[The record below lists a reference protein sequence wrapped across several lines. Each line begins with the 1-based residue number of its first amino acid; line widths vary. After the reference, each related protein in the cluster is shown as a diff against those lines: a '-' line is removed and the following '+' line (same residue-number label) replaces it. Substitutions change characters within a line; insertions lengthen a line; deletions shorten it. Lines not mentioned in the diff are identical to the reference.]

1 MKKRVLVVGG
11 VAGGMTTAARVR
23 RLDEDAEVIVF
34 ERGEHISFSNCCLPY
49 HLSDDIPSSD
59 TLVLMTPEIMRK
71 RHNIDARVHHEVVR
85 INREEKTLDVKN
97 LLDDTTY
104 TECYDKLVLSPGAR
118 ARMLPIEGIDS
129 VPVFALRNVADAKGI
144 HDTVV
149 DNDLKDIVV
158 IGGGFIGLEAAENLK
173 LRGCNVALCELLDQV
188 LLTLD
193 NDMVQTLHR
202 EIYDKGIDLHVGT
215 YLAKVED
222 NKAFLSNGKVVPC
235 ELVVMAAGT
244 LPESQLAED
253 AGLELTERKYIKVDQ
268 NYKTSD
274 PDIYAIGDAIAV
286 FHRLSGQF
294 APLQLAGPALK
305 QARAVAD
312 HIYGIPTMNTGYIGS
327 SAIRVFD
334 LNAAATGL
342 TCRALDQLGK
352 TNYDYVYVIP
362 KDSVGIMP
370 SSENQFLKVIYE
382 IPTGRILGTQ
392 AIGKGDVVKR
402 VDVIAAMLKFSPTL
416 EHLKDL
422 ELCYAPPFNT
432 ARDSVNF
439 AGYVGL
445 NLLHGVYRHVHV
457 SDVRGLVES
466 GAYIVDVREPAEYE
480 KGHIITAVNVPLS
493 QLRDRMDEIPKD
505 RPVYLHCRSA
515 QRSYNALLALQH
527 KGWTNLYNIAGSF
540 LGVSNYEYFLDQ
552 VTDREPIVTD
562 YNFV

>member
-23 RLDEDAEVIVF
+23 RLDEDADVIVF
-34 ERGEHISFSNCCLPY
+34 EKGEHVSFSNCCLPY
-49 HLSDDIPSSD
+49 HLGDAIPCGD
-59 TLVLMTPEIMRK
+59 TLVLMMPEVLRA
-71 RHNIDARVHHEVVR
+71 RQNIDARVHHEVVR
-85 INREEKTLDVKN
+85 INREEKTVDVKN
-97 LLDDTTY
+97 LLDGTTY
-104 TECYDKLVLSPGAR
+104 TERYDKLVLSPGAK
-118 ARMLPIEGIDS
+118 ARMLPIEGIES

-144 HDTVV
+144 RDSVV

-173 LRGCNVALCELLDQV
+173 LRGCNVILCELLDQV

-193 NDMVQTLHR
+193 HDMVQTLHR
-202 EIYDKGIDLHVGT
+202 EIYDKGIDLHLGT
-215 YLAKVED
+215 HLVKVED
-222 NKAFLSNGKVVPC
+222 KKAYLSNGKVVPC

-268 NYKTSD
+268 NYMTSD
-274 PDIYAIGDAIAV
+274 PDIYAIGDVITV
-286 FHRLSGQF
+286 YHRLSGQY

-342 TCRALDQLGK
+342 TCRTLDQLGK

-382 IPTGRILGTQ
+382 IPTGRILGAQ

-416 EHLKDL
+416 EDLKDL

-466 GAYIVDVREPAEYE
+466 GAYIVDVREPHEYAN
-480 KGHIITAVNVPLS
+480 GHIVTAVNVPLS
-493 QLRDRMDEIPKD
+493 QLRERMDEIPKD
-505 RPVYLHCRSA
+505 LPVYLHCRSS

-540 LGVSNYEYFLDQ
+540 LGVSNYEYYLDQ
-552 VTDREPIVTD
+552 VSDRKPIVTA
-562 YNFV
+562 YNFA

>member
-49 HLSDDIPSSD
+49 HLSDDIPCGD
-59 TLVLMTPEIMRK
+59 TLVLMTPEIMRR

-85 INREEKTLDVKN
+85 INRTEKTIDVKN
-97 LLDDTTY
+97 LLDGTTY
-104 TECYDKLVLSPGAR
+104 TERYDKLVLSPGAK
-118 ARMLPIEGIDS
+118 ARMLPIEGLDS

-149 DNDLKDIVV
+149 DNGLKDIVV

-173 LRGCNVALCELLDQV
+173 LRGCNVVLCELLDQV

-202 EIYDKGIDLHVGT
+202 EIYDKGIDLHLGT
-215 YLAKVED
+215 YLVKVED
-222 NKAFLSNGKVVPC
+222 NKAHLSNGKVVPC

-274 PDIYAIGDAIAV
+274 PDIYAIGDVIAV

-334 LNAAATGL
+334 LNTASTGL
-342 TCRALDQLGK
+342 TCRTLDQLGL

-382 IPTGRILGTQ
+382 IPTGRILGAQ

-457 SDVRGLVES
+457 SDVRKLVEE

-480 KGHIITAVNVPLS
+480 KGHIVTAVNVPLS
-493 QLRDRMDEIPKD
+493 QLRARMDEIPKD

-540 LGVSNYEYFLDQ
+540 LGVSNYEYYLDQ
-552 VTDREPIVTD
+552 VTGRKPIVTA
-562 YNFV
+562 YNFA